1 MDKKLGQEPAFPS
14 SIAVGASD
22 DLISSQRIDEGGM
35 STRLYIATK
44 AMQALITT
52 SKITVKLNDP
62 LEPIPNSEV
71 LAILALN
78 YADALLNEEEK

>member
-1 MDKKLGQEPAFPS
+1 MDKKGQEPAFPNS
-14 SIAVGASD
+14 YKNFGEVGSKT
-22 DLISSQRIDEGGM
+22 DEVKFGM